1 MAHTAALTPIKL
13 WPDVE
18 KVCASSPLVHRITN
32 HGLMNLNDNLLLAAG
47 ADGLALAGAIC
58 GAKDP
63 VFAAHELRTLWEN
76 RA

>member
-1 MAHTAALTPIKL
+1 MAHTTALTPSIL

-18 KVCASSPLVHRITN
+18 KARASSPLIHRITN
-32 HGLMNLNDNLLLAAG
+32 HGLMSLNDNMLLAEG
-47 ADGLALAGAIC
+47 ADGLAVFGAIC

-63 VFAAHELRTLWEN
+63 VFAAHELRTVWEK

>member
-1 MAHTAALTPIKL
+1 MAHTTALTPSIL

-18 KVCASSPLVHRITN
+18 KARASSPLIYRITN
-32 HGLMNLNDNLLLAAG
+32 HGLMSLNDNMLLAAG
-47 ADGLALAGAIC
+47 ADGLALVGAIC

-63 VFAAHELRTLWEN
+63 VFAVHELRTVWEK